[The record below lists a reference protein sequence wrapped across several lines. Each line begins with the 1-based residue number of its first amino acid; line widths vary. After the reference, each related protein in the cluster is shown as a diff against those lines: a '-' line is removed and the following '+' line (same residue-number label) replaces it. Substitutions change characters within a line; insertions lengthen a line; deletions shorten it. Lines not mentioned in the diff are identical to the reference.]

1 MRNMRKTVVIWDSV
15 QADIQ
20 FFVTDRDVA
29 RFNGKYVN
37 SSDLSDE
44 DSNAISMLMYDEN
57 GKQVAEVTS
66 EFPVQ
71 AVLDGASVIVTG
83 FLP

>member
-20 FFVTDRDVA
+20 FFVTDKDVA

-44 DSNAISMLMYDEN
+44 DSDAISMLMYDEN